1 MRPGGKITADV
12 WRGRLARETVDH
24 CDRQGMG
31 SNLSENH
38 VPLILHQRNS
48 AGVQAGESGRSTQ
61 MPRTYIPCATI
72 NYRMP
77 TGKLHIVPLG
87 GLGEFGMNCMAIRW
101 GDDIIVIDGGL
112 MFPEAELLGV
122 DIVVPD
128 ISYLIENRL
137 RVKGI
142 ILTHGHEDHIGGLPW
157 ILSELNVPVWGT
169 EFTLAYVEDKL
180 EEHGLLDDA
189 DLREIR
195 AGESFQIGPFT
206 ISPIQVTH
214 SLVDCVALAVH
225 TPLGVIIHTGDF
237 KVDPTPTDN
246 RLFDLHAF
254 AEYGKTG
261 VLALFQ
267 DSTNVERKGYT
278 PSERAVRRKFDEVFA
293 HTKRRLFISC
303 FSSSIHRIKLAVEM
317 AWQHGRKVAF
327 AGRSMNNS
335 AEIAEDLGYIEIPE
349 GLLIHP
355 GEMKN
360 FPPEKV
366 CVLIS
371 GTQGEPMSALSRAAV
386 DNHKHAKIEKG
397 DTVMLSSRIIP
408 GNEKAI
414 YRMIDHL
421 FRREAH
427 VIYDDGSSPPV
438 HVSGHA
444 SQEELKLIINLVKPK
459 YFIPIHGEYR
469 QLKLHAEM
477 AAAMKGSVGNVI
489 LIESGDVLEFDELS
503 ARKAGRV
510 NVGRVC
516 IDSGS
521 RTDVVE
527 DLIVKDRRH
536 LSEDGIV
543 LPIIAINK
551 LTGKVETTPEIVT
564 RGFSPGEDGFVGGA
578 RQIVMQTLDSSSA
591 EEKADYGV
599 IKEKI
604 RADLKRYVSK
614 QTQKRPL
621 IMPVILE
628 I

>member
-1 MRPGGKITADV
+1 
-12 WRGRLARETVDH
+12 
-24 CDRQGMG
+24 
-31 SNLSENH
+31 
-38 VPLILHQRNS
+38 
-48 AGVQAGESGRSTQ
+48 
-61 MPRTYIPCATI
+61 MPS
-72 NYRMP
+72 
-77 TGKLHIVPLG
+77 GKLQLVPLG
-87 GLGEFGMNCMAIRW
+87 GLGEFGMNCMAVRW
-101 GDDIIVIDGGL
+101 GDDIIVIDAGL

-128 ISYLIENRL
+128 ISYLIENRQ
-137 RVKGI
+137 RVRAI
-142 ILTHGHEDHIGGLPW
+142 VLTHGHEDHIGALPW

-180 EEHGLLDDA
+180 DEHGLLENA

-195 AGESFQIGPFT
+195 AGERFKIGAFT
-206 ISPIQVTH
+206 IHPIQVTH

-225 TPLGVIIHTGDF
+225 TPLGVVIHTGDF

-246 RLFDLHAF
+246 KLFDLHGF
-254 AEYGKTG
+254 AEYGKEG
-261 VLALFQ
+261 VLALLQ

-293 HTKRRLFISC
+293 RTERRLFISC
-303 FSSSIHRIKLAVEM
+303 FSSSIHRIKLAVEL
-317 AWQHGRKVAF
+317 AHEHGRKIAF
-327 AGRSMNNS
+327 IGRSMNSS
-335 AEIAEDLGYIEIPE
+335 AEIAEDLGYVEIPE

-360 FPPEKV
+360 FAPQKV

-397 DTVMLSSRIIP
+397 DTVVLSSRIIP

-427 VIYDDGSSPPV
+427 VIYEDGSSPPI

-444 SQEELKLIINLVKPK
+444 SQEELKLIINLVKPR
-459 YFIPIHGEYR
+459 YFIPVHGEYR

-477 AAAMKGSVGNVI
+477 AGAMHGSVGKVI
-489 LIESGDVLEFDELS
+489 LIESGDILEFDEQG
-503 ARKAGRV
+503 ARKVGRV
-510 NVGRVC
+510 SVGRVC

-527 DLIVKDRRH
+527 DLIIKDRRH
-536 LSEDGIV
+536 ISEDGIV

-551 LTGKVETTPEIVT
+551 LTGEVETAPEIVT
-564 RGFSPGEDGFVGGA
+564 RGFNTGDDGLMDGA
-578 RQIVMQTLDSSSA
+578 KQIVMQTLDVSSD

-604 RADLKRYVSK
+604 RADLKRYISK

>member
-1 MRPGGKITADV
+1 
-12 WRGRLARETVDH
+12 
-24 CDRQGMG
+24 
-31 SNLSENH
+31 
-38 VPLILHQRNS
+38 
-48 AGVQAGESGRSTQ
+48 
-61 MPRTYIPCATI
+61 
-72 NYRMP
+72 MP
-77 TGKLHIVPLG
+77 TGKLQIVPLG
-87 GLGEFGMNCMAIRW
+87 GLGEFGMNCMAVRW
-101 GDDIIVIDGGL
+101 GDDIIVIDAGL

-128 ISYLIENRL
+128 ISYLTENRQ
-137 RVKGI
+137 RIRGI
-142 ILTHGHEDHIGGLPW
+142 ILTHGHEDHIGALPW

-180 EEHGLLDDA
+180 DEHGLLDDA

-195 AGESFQIGPFT
+195 PNERFKVGAFT
-206 ISPIQVTH
+206 IHPIQVTH
-214 SLVDCVALAVH
+214 SLVDCVALAIH
-225 TPLGVIIHTGDF
+225 MPLGIVIHTGDF

-246 RLFDLHAF
+246 RLFDLHSF
-254 AEYGKTG
+254 AEYGKNG

-278 PSERAVRRKFDEVFA
+278 PSERAVRRKFDEVF
-293 HTKRRLFISC
+293 TRTQRRLFISC
-303 FSSSIHRIKLAVEM
+303 FSSSIHRIKLAIEL
-317 AWQHGRKVAF
+317 AHEHGRKVAF
-327 AGRSMNNS
+327 IGRSMNNS
-335 AEIAEDLGYIEIPE
+335 AEIAEDLGYIEVPE
-349 GLLIHP
+349 GLVISP

-360 FPPEKV
+360 VPPEKV

-397 DTVMLSSRIIP
+397 DTVVLSSRIIP
-408 GNEKAI
+408 GNEKTI

-427 VIYDDGSSPPV
+427 VIYEDGTSPPV

-444 SQEELKLIINLVKPK
+444 SQEELKLIINLVKPR

-477 AAAMKGSVGNVI
+477 AAAMQGSVGKVM
-489 LIESGDVLEFDELS
+489 LIESGDLLEFDELG
-503 ARKAGRV
+503 ARKTGRV
-510 NVGRVC
+510 KVGRVC
-516 IDSGS
+516 IDSGN

-527 DLIVKDRRH
+527 DLIIKDRLH

-551 LTGKVETTPEIVT
+551 LSGEAESAPEIVT
-564 RGFSPGEDGFVGGA
+564 RGFNVGEDGFMEGA
-578 RQIVMQTLDSSSA
+578 KRIVEDTLANSSD
-591 EEKADYGV
+591 EEKGDYGV

-604 RADLKRYVSK
+604 RADLKRYISK

>member
-1 MRPGGKITADV
+1 
-12 WRGRLARETVDH
+12 
-24 CDRQGMG
+24 
-31 SNLSENH
+31 
-38 VPLILHQRNS
+38 
-48 AGVQAGESGRSTQ
+48 
-61 MPRTYIPCATI
+61 MPS
-72 NYRMP
+72 
-77 TGKLHIVPLG
+77 GKLHVIPLG

-101 GDDIIVIDGGL
+101 SDDIIVIDAGL
-112 MFPEAELLGV
+112 MFPESELLGV

-128 ISYLIENRL
+128 ITYLRENRDKV
-137 RVKGI
+137 RAI

-157 ILSELNVPVWGT
+157 ILAELPIPVYGT

-180 EEHGLLDDA
+180 EEHGLLADA
-189 DLREIR
+189 RLHTI
-195 AGESFQIGPFT
+195 AGGERFTIGPFT
-206 ISPIQVTH
+206 INPIQVTH
-214 SLVDCVALAVH
+214 SLVDCVALAIH
-225 TPLGVIIHTGDF
+225 TPIGVLVHTGDF

-246 RLFDLHAF
+246 RLFDLHTF
-254 AEYGKTG
+254 AEYGKEG

-267 DSTNVERKGYT
+267 DSTNVERAGYT

-293 HTKRRLFISC
+293 RAERRIFVSC
-303 FSSSIHRIKLAVEM
+303 FSSSIHRIKLTMELAQEYK
-317 AWQHGRKVAF
+317 RKVALV
-327 AGRSMNNS
+327 GRSMNES
-335 AEIAEDLGYIEIPE
+335 SEIAQDLGYIDIPD

-355 GEMKN
+355 GEVKN
-360 FPPEKV
+360 YPAERV

-386 DNHKHAKIEKG
+386 DNHKHARIEPG
-397 DTVMLSSRIIP
+397 DTVVLSSRIIP

-427 VIYDDGSSPPV
+427 VIYEDGSSPPV

-444 SQEELKLIINLVKPK
+444 SQEELKLIINLLKPR
-459 YFIPIHGEYR
+459 YLIPIHGEYR
-469 QLKLHAEM
+469 QLRRHAELG
-477 AAAMKGSVGNVI
+477 AAMHGAVGQV
-489 LIESGDVLEFDELS
+489 LQIESGDILEFDELG
-503 ARKAGRV
+503 ARRAGRV
-510 NVGRVC
+510 TVGRVC

-527 DLIVKDRRH
+527 DLIIRDRRH

-543 LPIIAINK
+543 LPIIAIDK
-551 LTGKVETTPEIVT
+551 LSGKVESPPEIVM
-564 RGFSPGEDGFVGGA
+564 RGFAGAPTPHEEDGFLDQA
-578 RQIVMQTLDSSSA
+578 RTIVMKTLEESSS

-604 RADLKRYVSK
+604 RQDLKRYINKNTS
-614 QTQKRPL
+614 QRPL

>member
-1 MRPGGKITADV
+1 
-12 WRGRLARETVDH
+12 
-24 CDRQGMG
+24 
-31 SNLSENH
+31 
-38 VPLILHQRNS
+38 
-48 AGVQAGESGRSTQ
+48 
-61 MPRTYIPCATI
+61 
-72 NYRMP
+72 MP
-77 TGKLHIVPLG
+77 TGKLQIVPLG
-87 GLGEFGMNCMAIRW
+87 GLGEFGMNCMAVRW
-101 GDDIIVIDGGL
+101 GDDIIVIDAGAL
-112 MFPEAELLGV
+112 FPEAEPLGV

-128 ISYLIENRL
+128 ITYLVENRQ
-137 RVKGI
+137 RVRGI
-142 ILTHGHEDHIGGLPW
+142 ILTHGHEDHIGALPW
-157 ILSELNVPVWGT
+157 ILSELKVPVWGT

-180 EEHGLLDDA
+180 DEHGLLEDA
-189 DLREIR
+189 DLREMQ
-195 AGESFQIGPFT
+195 AGERFKAGVFT
-206 ISPIQVTH
+206 VHPIRVTH
-214 SLVDCVALAVH
+214 SLVDCVALAIH

-237 KVDPTPTDN
+237 KVDPTPTDDH
-246 RLFDLHAF
+246 LFDLHAF
-254 AEYGKTG
+254 AEYGQHG

-293 HTKRRLFISC
+293 HTQRRLFISC
-303 FSSSIHRIKLAVEM
+303 FSSSIHRIRLAVEL
-317 AWQHGRKVAF
+317 AHQHGRKVAF
-327 AGRSMNNS
+327 IGRSMNNS
-335 AEIAEDLGYIEIPE
+335 AEIAEDLGYLEIPE
-349 GLLIHP
+349 GLVINP
-355 GEMKN
+355 GDMKN
-360 FPPEKV
+360 FAPEKV
-366 CVLIS
+366 CVMIS

-408 GNEKAI
+408 GNEKTI

-421 FRREAH
+421 FRREAY

-444 SQEELKLIINLVKPK
+444 SQEELKLIINLVRPK

-469 QLKLHAEM
+469 QLKLHAEL
-477 AAAMKGSVGNVI
+477 AASMTSAVGNVM
-489 LIESGDVLEFDELS
+489 LIETGDVLEIDEHG

-510 NVGRVC
+510 NIGRVC

-527 DLIVKDRRH
+527 DIIVKDRRH
-536 LSEDGIV
+536 LSEDGFV
-543 LPIIAINK
+543 MPVIAINK
-551 LTGKVETTPEIVT
+551 LTGRVEASPEIVT
-564 RGFSPGEDGFVGGA
+564 RGFSPGEDGFVDGA
-578 RQIVMQTLDSSSA
+578 RHIVMQTLDSSSA

-604 RADLKRYVSK
+604 RADLKRDVSK

>member
-1 MRPGGKITADV
+1 
-12 WRGRLARETVDH
+12 
-24 CDRQGMG
+24 
-31 SNLSENH
+31 
-38 VPLILHQRNS
+38 
-48 AGVQAGESGRSTQ
+48 
-61 MPRTYIPCATI
+61 MPS
-72 NYRMP
+72 
-77 TGKLHIVPLG
+77 GKLHIVPLG
-87 GLGEFGMNCMAIRW
+87 GLGEFGMNSMALRW
-101 GDDIIVIDGGL
+101 GDDIIVIDAGM

-128 ISYLIENRL
+128 ISYLIENRQ
-137 RVKGI
+137 RVRAI
-142 ILTHGHEDHIGGLPW
+142 VLTHGHEDHIGALPW
-157 ILSELNVPVWGT
+157 ILSELKVPVWGT

-180 EEHGLLDDA
+180 DEHGLLDET

-195 AGESFQIGPFT
+195 AGDRFKIGPFT
-206 ISPIQVTH
+206 IRPIQVTH
-214 SLVDCVALAVH
+214 SLVDCVSLAIH
-225 TPLGVIIHTGDF
+225 TPLGVVIHTGDF

-254 AEYGKTG
+254 AEYGKEG
-261 VLALFQ
+261 VLALLQ
-267 DSTNVERKGYT
+267 DSTNVERRGYT

-293 HTKRRLFISC
+293 RTERRLFISC
-303 FSSSIHRIKLAVEM
+303 FSSSIHRIKLAVEL
-317 AWQHGRKVAF
+317 AYEHGRKVTF
-327 AGRSMNNS
+327 VGRSMLS
-335 AEIAEDLGYIEIPE
+335 SSEIAEDLGYIEIPD

-355 GEMKN
+355 GEVKN
-360 FPPEKV
+360 YAPEKV

-397 DTVMLSSRIIP
+397 DTVVLSSRIIP

-427 VIYDDGSSPPV
+427 VVYEDGSSPPV

-469 QLKLHAEM
+469 QLKLHAEL
-477 AAAMKGSVGNVI
+477 AASMHGSVGSVL
-489 LIESGDVLEFDELS
+489 LIESGDVLEFDELG
-503 ARKAGRV
+503 ARKVGRV
-510 NVGRVC
+510 NVGRIC

-527 DLIVKDRRH
+527 DLVIKDRRH
-536 LSEDGIV
+536 LSEDGFV

-551 LTGKVETTPEIVT
+551 LTGKVEVSPEIVT
-564 RGFSPGEDGFVGGA
+564 RGFSGGENGFMDEV
-578 RQIVMQTLDSSSA
+578 RQVVVQTLGQSS
-591 EEKADYGV
+591 EEERADYGV

-604 RADLKRYVSK
+604 RADLKRFISK

>member
-1 MRPGGKITADV
+1 
-12 WRGRLARETVDH
+12 
-24 CDRQGMG
+24 
-31 SNLSENH
+31 
-38 VPLILHQRNS
+38 
-48 AGVQAGESGRSTQ
+48 
-61 MPRTYIPCATI
+61 
-72 NYRMP
+72 MP

-87 GLGEFGMNCMAIRW
+87 GLGEFGMNCMAVRW
-101 GDDIIVIDGGL
+101 GDDIIVIDAGL

-128 ISYLIENRL
+128 ISYLIENRQ
-137 RVKGI
+137 RVRAI
-142 ILTHGHEDHIGGLPW
+142 ILTHGHEDHIGALPW

-180 EEHGLLDDA
+180 EEHGLLDNA
-189 DLREIR
+189 ELHEIR
-195 AGESFQIGPFT
+195 AGERFKAGPFT
-206 ISPIQVTH
+206 IHPIHVTH
-214 SLVDCVALAVH
+214 SLVDCVSLAIH
-225 TPLGVIIHTGDF
+225 TPLGVLIHTGDF

-246 RLFDLHAF
+246 KMFDLHSF
-254 AEYGKTG
+254 AEYGKEG

-303 FSSSIHRIKLAVEM
+303 FSSSIHRIKLAVEL

-327 AGRSMNNS
+327 VGRSMTS
-335 AEIAEDLGYIEIPE
+335 SSEIAEDLGYIEIPE

-360 FPPEKV
+360 YPPEKV
-366 CVLIS
+366 CVMIS

-397 DTVMLSSRIIP
+397 DTVVLSSRIIP

-421 FRREAH
+421 FRRQAH
-427 VIYDDGSSPPV
+427 VIYEDGSSPPI
-438 HVSGHA
+438 HVSGHG

-477 AAAMKGSVGNVI
+477 AGAMHSSVGSVM
-489 LIESGDVLEFDELS
+489 LIESGDILEFDELG

-527 DLIVKDRRH
+527 DLIIKDRRH

-551 LTGKVETTPEIVT
+551 LSGRVESSPEIVT
-564 RGFSPGEDGFVGGA
+564 RGFAPGEDGFVSGA
-578 RQIVMQTLDSSSA
+578 RQLVMQTLESSSE

-604 RADLKRYVSK
+604 RADLKRYISK

>member
-1 MRPGGKITADV
+1 
-12 WRGRLARETVDH
+12 
-24 CDRQGMG
+24 
-31 SNLSENH
+31 
-38 VPLILHQRNS
+38 
-48 AGVQAGESGRSTQ
+48 
-61 MPRTYIPCATI
+61 
-72 NYRMP
+72 MP

-87 GLGEFGMNCMAIRW
+87 GLGEFGMNCMAIRF
-101 GDDIIVIDGGL
+101 GDDIIVIDAGL

-128 ISYLIENRL
+128 ITYLVENRQ
-137 RVKGI
+137 RIRGI
-142 ILTHGHEDHIGGLPW
+142 VLTHGHEDHIGALPW
-157 ILSELNVPVWGT
+157 ILSELKVPVWGT
-169 EFTLAYVEDKL
+169 EFTLAYVKDKL
-180 EEHGLLDDA
+180 EEHGLLDAA
-189 DLREIR
+189 DLREVR
-195 AGESFQIGPFT
+195 GGERFRVGPFA
-206 ISPIQVTH
+206 IHPIQVTH
-214 SLVDCVALAVH
+214 SLVDCVALAIH
-225 TPLGVIIHTGDF
+225 TPLGVIMHTGDF

-246 RLFDLHAF
+246 KLFDLHSF
-254 AEYGKTG
+254 AEYGKEG

-278 PSERAVRRKFDEVFA
+278 PSERAVRRKFDEGFA
-293 HTKRRLFISC
+293 RTERRLFISC
-303 FSSSIHRIKLAVEM
+303 FSSSIHRIKLAIEL
-317 AWQHGRKVAF
+317 AWEHGRKVAF
-327 AGRSMNNS
+327 IGRSMTSS

-360 FPPEKV
+360 FAPEEI
-366 CVLIS
+366 CVMIS

-397 DTVMLSSRIIP
+397 DTVVLSSRIIP

-414 YRMIDHL
+414 FRMVDHL

-427 VIYDDGSSPPV
+427 VIYEDGSSPPI

-444 SQEELKLIINLVKPK
+444 SQEELRLIINLVKPK

-469 QLKLHAEM
+469 QLKLHAEL
-477 AAAMKGSVGNVI
+477 ASAMHGSVGKVMM
-489 LIESGDVLEFDELS
+489 IESGDVLEFDELG

-527 DLIVKDRRH
+527 DLIIKDRRH

-551 LTGKVETTPEIVT
+551 LTGRVETSPEMVS
-564 RGFSPGEDGFVGGA
+564 RGFAPGEDGFMDGA
-578 RQIVMQTLDSSSA
+578 RQIVMQTLQQSSD

-599 IKEKI
+599 IKE
-604 RADLKRYVSK
+604 
-614 QTQKRPL
+614 T
-621 IMPVILE
+621 
-628 I
+628 